1 MLSLEDYDSTTPGAK
16 MRRQK
21 RKIHLTCEERTTLES
36 LVRRHT
42 EKQSIVMR
50 AKIILMAD
58 EGMQHQEIA
67 KELGVNGNTISIW
80 VARWIDSTDK
90 PPEARLQDAPRP
102 GAPDKFSAEQL
113 CRIIA
118 VACEDP
124 ADYGRPITHWTHRE
138 LAQVVVEIG
147 IVDSISVSH
156 LGELLK
162 KNDLQPHRSKY
173 WLNSKPD
180 ERKDERIADICGIYH
195 DSTERADNEIVLS
208 IDEMTGI
215 QALERCAPD
224 MPMGP
229 KKPVAREFEYI
240 RHGTQTLL
248 AGFNVATGVI
258 QGLCRDTR
266 KEEDLVDLIDH
277 LIETNPGYETY
288 HFVADQLNTHK
299 SAGLVEY
306 VAGFCEIVEDLGI
319 KGKEGIL
326 KSMDTREAFLSK
338 QDKRIVFH
346 YTPKHA
352 SWMNQIEIWFG
363 ILMRKVIKRGNF
375 LSKDD
380 LKKKILDF
388 MDYFNETMAKPFKW
402 TYQGKA
408 LVR

>member
-1 MLSLEDYDSTTPGAK
+1 
-16 MRRQK
+16 
-21 RKIHLTCEERTTLES
+21 
-36 LVRRHT
+36 
-42 EKQSIVMR
+42 MR

-67 KELGVNGNTISIW
+67 KKLGVNNNTITVW
-80 VARWIDSTDK
+80 VARWLDLTDK
-90 PPEARLQDAPRP
+90 PPEAKLQDAARP
-102 GAPDKFSAEQL
+102 GAPDTFSAEQL
-113 CRIIA
+113 CQIIA
-118 VACEDP
+118 IACEAPEDH
-124 ADYGRPITHWTHRE
+124 GCPITHWTHRE
-138 LAQVVVEIG
+138 LARVVIEKK
-147 IVDSISVSH
+147 IVDSISVGY

-180 ERKDERIADICGIYH
+180 ERKEERIADICELYH
-195 DSTERADNEIVLS
+195 GSAERAGSEIVLS
-208 IDEMTGI
+208 IDEMTGV

-224 MPMGP
+224 LPMGP

-248 AGFNVATGVI
+248 AGFNVVTGVI

-288 HFVADQLNTHK
+288 RFVADQLNTHK
-299 SAGLVEY
+299 SASLVEY
-306 VAGFCEIVEDLGI
+306 VANFCEVEEDLGI
-319 KGKEGIL
+319 KGKTGIL
-326 KSMDTREAFLSK
+326 KSMDTREEFLSK
-338 QDKRIVFH
+338 RDKRIVFY

-375 LSKDD
+375 LSKDN

-388 MDYFNETMAKPFKW
+388 MVYFNETMAKPFKW

-408 LVR
+408 LTK